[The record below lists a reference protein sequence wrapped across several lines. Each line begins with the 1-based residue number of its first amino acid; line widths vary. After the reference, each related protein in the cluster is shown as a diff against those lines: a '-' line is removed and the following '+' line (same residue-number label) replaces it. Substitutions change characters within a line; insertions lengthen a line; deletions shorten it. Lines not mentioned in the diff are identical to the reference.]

1 MCGIA
6 GVITKCFS
14 SRQELETN
22 CLKITNTLEHR
33 GPDDCGV
40 WAYEAKGVALGQRR
54 LSILDLSPLGHQPMV
69 SKDGNFVIVYNG
81 EVYNFKEIRAQ
92 LEGHGF
98 KFKGGSD
105 TEVILAAVQFW
116 GVEKAV
122 KKFIGMF
129 AFALYDIKAHK
140 IFLVRDRLGIKP
152 LYYGKLSDGS
162 FIFASEL
169 KAFKAWSGFNE
180 SLDLKALALYF
191 RHNYIPAP
199 YSIFKSIKKLKPGFI
214 LTIDISN
221 SNLSLDLTCYWD
233 VKEIFLKG
241 LDNPWNRS
249 EDEAIEQ
256 LEELLKDSIEL
267 RLIADVPLGAFL
279 SGGID
284 SSTVTAIM
292 QSISNS
298 SVKTFSIGFKE
309 QSYDEAP
316 MAKAVAQHL
325 GTDHT
330 ELYVTEKDAQAL
342 VPTICHLWDEPFAD
356 SSQIPT
362 YLVSKLARSKVTVA
376 LSGDGG
382 DELFSG
388 YDRYFNSLAIWNK
401 KISIPSSLQFLMG
414 SIFSNMSYSSLK
426 FVSKIAKN
434 FLKRMGATNPGALS
448 IYRISEILKAKHF
461 PLFYGYTNS
470 HWMPP
475 NGLIIMEED
484 CIADIFY
491 NELSEFN
498 NNYLHLMTFLDL
510 NTYLPDD
517 ILVKVDRATM
527 GVALES
533 RVPILDHRIVEFSAR
548 IPGNLKVRDKKGKW
562 LLRQVLYKYVPQE
575 LVERPKQGFS
585 VPIGQWIRGSLN
597 EWAQDLIS
605 PNKLKREGFLKGDI
619 IERLWQEHI
628 NSEFNYEHLLW
639 NILMFE
645 SWLDRWYKS

>member
-6 GVITKCFS
+6 GVITKHFS

-40 WAYEAKGVALGQRR
+40 WVYEAKGVALGQRR

-401 KISIPSSLQFLMG
+401 KISIPFSLQFLMG

-491 NELSEFN
+491 NELPEFN

-605 PNKLKREGFLKGDI
+605 SNKLKREGFLKGDI

-628 NSEFNYEHLLW
+628 NNEFNYEHLLW
-639 NILMFE
+639 NVLMFE

>member
-40 WAYEAKGVALGQRR
+40 WVYEAKGVALGQRR

-129 AFALYDIKAHK
+129 AFALYDIRAHK

-645 SWLDRWYKS
+645 SWFDRWYKS

>member
-6 GVITKCFS
+6 GVITTRFS
-14 SRQELETN
+14 SKEELEAK
-22 CLKITNTLEHR
+22 CLNITNSLKHR
-33 GPDDCGV
+33 GPDDCGTWV
-40 WAYEAKGVALGQRR
+40 DETKGVALGQRR
-54 LSILDLSPLGHQPMV
+54 LSILDLSPLGHQPML
-69 SKDGNFVIVYNG
+69 SEDGSFVIVYNG
-81 EVYNFKEIRAQ
+81 EVYNFKKIRSQ

-105 TEVILAAVQFW
+105 TEVILAAIQFW
-116 GVEKAV
+116 GVEEAV

-129 AFALYDIKAHK
+129 AFSVYDIKAQK
-140 IFLVRDRLGIKP
+140 IYLVRDRLGIKP
-152 LYYGKLSDGS
+152 LYYGRLSDGS
-162 FIFASEL
+162 FVFASEL
-169 KAFKAWSGFNE
+169 KAIRLWDGFNE

-191 RHNYIPAP
+191 RHNYIPFP
-199 YSIFKSIKKLKPGFI
+199 YSIFKSIKKLGPGFI

-221 SNLSLDLTCYWD
+221 NSLESNLTCYWD
-233 VKEIFLKG
+233 VKKVFLEG
-241 LDNPWNRS
+241 IESPWNRS
-249 EDEAIEQ
+249 ENEAIEA
-256 LEELLKDSIEL
+256 LEELLEDSIRL

-316 MAKAVAQHL
+316 MAKAVAKHL

-330 ELYVTEKDAQAL
+330 ELYVTQKDAQDI
-342 VPTICHLWDEPFAD
+342 VPTISHLWDEPFAD

-362 YLVSKLARSKVTVA
+362 FLVSKLARTKVTVA

-388 YDRYFNSLAIWNK
+388 YNRYFNSLAIWEK
-401 KISIPSSLQFLMG
+401 KKALPQTFQSLIG
-414 SIFSNMSYSSLK
+414 SILSNMPYSSLK
-426 FVSKIAKN
+426 FISKITKG
-434 FLKRMGATNPGALS
+434 FLKKMGATNPGALS
-448 IYRISEILKAKHF
+448 IYRISEVLRARHF

-475 NGLIIMEED
+475 NGLLVVKED

-491 NELSEFN
+491 KELAEFKD
-498 NNYLHLMTFLDL
+498 NYLHLMTFLDL

-533 RVPILDHRIVEFSAR
+533 RVPILDHRVVEFSAS
-548 IPGNLKVRDKKGKW
+548 IPHNLKVRDEKGKW
-562 LLRQVLYKYVPQE
+562 LLRQLLYKYVPKE

-585 VPIGQWIRGSLN
+585 VPIGEWIRGSLR

-605 PNKLKREGFLKGDI
+605 PSKLKQEGFLRGDI
-619 IERLWQEHI
+619 IELLWKEHI
-628 NSEFNYEHLLW
+628 KGEFNYEHLLW
-639 NILMFE
+639 NVLMFE
-645 SWLDRWYKS
+645 CWLERWYK

>member
-40 WAYEAKGVALGQRR
+40 WVYEAKGVALGQRR